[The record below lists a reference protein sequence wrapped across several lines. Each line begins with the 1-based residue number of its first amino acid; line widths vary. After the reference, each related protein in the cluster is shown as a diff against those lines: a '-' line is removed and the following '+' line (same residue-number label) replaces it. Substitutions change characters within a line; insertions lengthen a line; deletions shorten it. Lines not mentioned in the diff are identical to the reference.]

1 MFWRVVRRLLLANRG
16 RLAVILLALG
26 SGAAVSAALLNLQVD
41 AKRRLASEFRAF
53 GANVTV
59 TARDGASGIS
69 PATMDEGVYAQMPAQ
84 FGGESV
90 PRAAFLYIVA
100 KAARTGGDAV
110 ALPEAASIVA
120 GYESSTG
127 DLRSVRPGQ
136 IASEASTTNA
146 AASACQAGEQFARK
160 LGVAPGQV
168 IHLRTAGAAAGC
180 TVTRVISFGAAEDSQ
195 LFVPLSVAQTLAGL
209 PGRITLAEAAVPGT
223 PAGVQEYI
231 QTLAAKLPRQD
242 VHGIRQFT
250 ETEASIYG
258 RIAGVL
264 DGTVLIVLLL
274 TGLCVMAAMT
284 SVAMERKNDVGLMK
298 AIGGATR
305 RVVRL
310 FFAEAAALGLVG
322 GIVGAA
328 AGMLLSIALGQV
340 VFGVP
345 ARPRP
350 VVYPVVVA
358 LTMLVAIAG
367 AYPLRRVASVRPA
380 SVFRGE
386 P

>member
-1 MFWRVVRRLLLANRG
+1 MFWRVVRRLLLANRA

-26 SGAAVSAALLNLQVD
+26 SGAAVCAALLNLQVD

-59 TARDGASGIS
+59 TERSGASGIS
-69 PATMDEGVYAQMPAQ
+69 PATMDERVYAEMPAQ
-84 FGGESV
+84 FSGENV

-100 KAARTGGDAV
+100 KARTGDDAN

-120 GYESSTG
+120 GYESSAG
-127 DLRSVRPGQ
+127 DLHSVRPGQ
-136 IASEASTTNA
+136 VTSEAPAANA
-146 AASACQAGEQFARK
+146 ADGACQAGQQFARK
-160 LGVAPGQV
+160 MNVAPGQI
-168 IHLRTAGAAAGC
+168 IHLSTAAAAADC
-180 TVTRVISFGAAEDSQ
+180 TVTRVISFGGAEDSQ
-195 LFVPLSVAQTLAGL
+195 LFVPLGLAQRLAGL

-223 PAGVQEYI
+223 PAAVQEYI
-231 QTLAAKLPRQD
+231 HTLAARLPEQD

-250 ETEASIYG
+250 EAEASIYG
-258 RIAGVL
+258 RIASVL

-305 RVVRL
+305 SVVRL

-322 GIVGAA
+322 GVVGTA
-328 AGMLLSIALGQV
+328 AGMLLSIALGQA

-358 LTMLVAIAG
+358 LTMLVALAG